1 MRIVLQRVSHASV
14 CVNGQSV
21 AEIAQG
27 ILLLIG
33 FTEADNEEM
42 YTQAAEKLVE
52 LRIFEDDDGKMN
64 RSLREIEGKILA
76 VPQFTLYG
84 NTKKGRRPSFS
95 TAASPQRAA
104 PMFDSFISA
113 LRETGVPVETGV
125 FGAHMKVNLTNDG
138 PVTLIID
145 LAPSRVDG

>member
-14 CVNGQSV
+14 CVDGKSI

-27 ILLLIG
+27 ILLFIG
-33 FTEADNEEM
+33 FTEADNEDT
-42 YTQAAEKLVE
+42 YAQTAEKLVE
-52 LRIFEDDDGKMN
+52 LRIFEDGDRKMN
-64 RSLREIEGKILA
+64 RSLREIGGKILA

-84 NTKKGRRPSFS
+84 NIKKGRRPSFS
-95 TAASPQRAA
+95 TAASPERAA

-113 LRETGVPVETGV
+113 LRGTEVPVETGI
-125 FGAHMKVNLTNDG
+125 FGAHMEVDLTNDG

>member
-113 LRETGVPVETGV
+113 LRETGVPVEMGV